1 MPSHTRTTSDI
12 VAELNEAARSGQ
24 WQLFALAVAFPENT
38 ELLFAHD
45 SEKRV
50 KLTRLV
56 QLGGVPVG
64 WVALSRAEG
73 RKRRKRSKVSMRAF
87 VEFEEDEAV
96 CDYLEV
102 IGAEL
107 VRSLETLGIGKVVR
121 GEN

>member
-1 MPSHTRTTSDI
+1 MMVPNHPRTTADI
-12 VAELNEAARSGQ
+12 VAELDAEARSGH

-50 KLTRLV
+50 KLDRLV
-56 QLGGVPVG
+56 QRGGLPVG

-73 RKRRKRSKVSMRAF
+73 RKRKKRSSVAMRAF
-87 VEFEEDEAV
+87 AEFEEDEPI

-102 IGAEL
+102 IAAEL
-107 VRSLETLGIGKVVR
+107 VRSLEELG
-121 GEN
+121 